1 LFFVLTALLHTGF
14 LSPCFAGDLPDWTA
28 GLFLDLDAQYY
39 IVPDISGTFDFSLA
53 ENYGVSGG
61 LIKPYPG
68 FHAGAGYQWRNIRL
82 SLETGYTRIKGDN
95 PLVLDIGIVPLTLK
109 GGYVFSLLRDRLS
122 ITPVLGAGLV
132 FAGAEHYETVI
143 AMLFD
148 RTSYSTGQ
156 GFFANAALRLGWS
169 FTPALTLYA
178 GAGIDC
184 LIETGGPIPLPA
196 LELGLTL
203 KPFSFRKKL
212 PADRARAVEKP
223 AVFSEAPDDPRPIF
237 GTIYFPANEAVPT
250 QAAELDRT
258 GELLRAQP
266 ELAISLRGYTAPYS
280 TPAARRALSEERV
293 RFCAAYLIREYGIAE
308 ERISVEWYGADQL
321 PDPGDDS
328 DQRRRCVEI
337 LIEPVRQ
344 P

>member
-1 LFFVLTALLHTGF
+1 M
-14 LSPCFAGDLPDWTA
+14 
-28 GLFLDLDAQYY
+28 
-39 IVPDISGTFDFSLA
+39 VPDISGTFDFSLA

-95 PLVLDIGIVPLTLK
+95 PLVLDIGIVPLTFK
-109 GGYVFSLLRDRLS
+109 GGYVFSFLRDRLT
-122 ITPVLGAGLV
+122 ITPLLGAGLV

-143 AMLFD
+143 DMLFD
-148 RTSYSTGQ
+148 RTSYSTGR
-156 GFFANAALRLGWS
+156 GFFANATLRLGWS
-169 FTPALTLYA
+169 FAPALTLYA

-203 KPFSFRKKL
+203 KPFSFRNKS
-212 PADRARAVEKP
+212 PAAGSLVPEPLKTGP
-223 AVFSEAPDDPRPIF
+223 AVFVEDPEDPRPIF
-237 GTIYFPANEAVPT
+237 STIYFPADEAVPA

-258 GELLRAQP
+258 GELLRARP
-266 ELAISLRGYTAPYS
+266 ELRISLRGYTAPYS

-337 LIEPVRQ
+337 LIEPVQR